1 MPDET
6 RPSVGLRERK
16 KQRTRG
22 AIVDA
27 AMEMFTAHGF
37 DQVSVAQIARRAEVS
52 EATVFNYFR
61 TKEDLVYDRLE
72 DFWGHLVQAVQQRA
86 AGVSALNA
94 FRGFVLNQRTPARTP
109 EEHERLAALT
119 RMIVSSPALLARER
133 EAYDSGA
140 RALAVAVARGG
151 RPGVRE
157 LVTAHALLGVHR
169 VLLDYTREQ
178 VLAGV
183 SGRSLGRRVAER
195 ARQGFAV
202 LEQGLA

>member
-1 MPDET
+1 
-6 RPSVGLRERK
+6 
-16 KQRTRG
+16 
-22 AIVDA
+22 
-27 AMEMFTAHGF
+27 
-37 DQVSVAQIARRAEVS
+37 
-52 EATVFNYFR
+52 
-61 TKEDLVYDRLE
+61 
-72 DFWGHLVQAVQQRA
+72 
-86 AGVSALNA
+86 
-94 FRGFVLNQRTPARTP
+94 
-109 EEHERLAALT
+109 LAALT

-133 EAYDSGA
+133 EAYDRGA